1 MKLVFLI
8 VILLGVGVSLP
19 SQETS
24 TYVLSGSVTNQKG
37 QPLSSAK
44 VTLTLPGFDGHAVT
58 TDSGIF
64 KIAIPQKFVGRK
76 GVLTIILKGW
86 RVENTDDLNEELLI
100 DRLEHEVKKIIMIKD
115 TLSDTPPPPFKNID
129 ILLGPFVQILPGSF
143 LMGNDNDKHKTNV
156 AIPAHEVEFTY
167 GFEMGQCEV
176 TQMQWAQIMLL
187 PETLENK
194 DPEFPIANISWTDA
208 QNFIEKVNEKSK
220 QYKYR
225 LPLEAEWEYA
235 CRAGDAT
242 NDYPKAKLEEIAWYG
257 QPGEGSCMKVKIGR
271 MPNKWGLY
279 DMIGNVKELCLD
291 WYAPYK
297 PEKQVYQNP
306 QPDPDL
312 NKPEDARVKVY
323 RGGSY
328 GSSIDYCNPYH
339 RSTFTLVESS
349 KFTGFRLV
357 RTKKSL
363 PKELKK

>member
-1 MKLVFLI
+1 MPF
-8 VILLGVGVSLP
+8 GVDFRTQSQSKFELSGQVTDEYDNPLP
-19 SQETS
+19 SARITFQI
-24 TYVLSGSVTNQKG
+24 
-37 QPLSSAK
+37 
-44 VTLTLPGFDGHAVT
+44 PGFIWSGTT
-58 TDSGIF
+58 TDSGAF
-64 KIAIPQKFVGRK
+64 VIPIRQDLVGLVGGK
-76 GVLTIILKGW
+76 LTIVLKGW
-86 RVENTDDLNEELLI
+86 KVKDTNTLMVDLTIPTLKA
-100 DRLEHEVKKIIMIKD
+100 RKVIIMEGR
-115 TLSDTPPPPFKNID
+115 SQPPNKNID
-129 ILLGPFVQILPGSF
+129 ILLGPFVKIPPGSF
-143 LMGNDNDKHKTNV
+143 LMGNDKDKDKNS

-176 TQMQWAQIMLL
+176 TQMQWAQIMPL

-194 DPEFPIANISWTDA
+194 DPEFPIANISWA
-208 QNFIEKVNEKSK
+208 EVKNFIEKVNEKST
-220 QYKYR
+220 QYVYR

-312 NKPEDARVKVY
+312 NKPEDARGKAY

-328 GSSIDYCNPYH
+328 GSTTYYCKPYH
-339 RSTFTLVESS
+339 RSIFTLVESS